1 MLTINNGDNTGLVH
15 RFGANAFDEGLNK
28 IIAIVTPVFAP
39 RDSADN
45 PMKVE
50 IVNLTHT

>member
-28 IIAIVTPVFAP
+28 IIAIVTPVFTE
-39 RDSADN
+39 D

-50 IVNLTHT
+50 VVNSIHT